1 MPGNIVSATLRGG
14 LFTRNVGKRLRYFQE
29 IPSTMNEASRLAQEG
44 ADEGTAVVAGT
55 QSAGRGRQGRN
66 WVSREGNIYLSV
78 VFRPTLE
85 VLPMLSIQAGVA
97 AVRAIRKTTGLEPG
111 IKWPNDVMIGGKK
124 TGGILVESAV
134 QGDQVSHAILGMGI
148 NIDLDAQKE
157 EEIANL
163 ATALNPAS
171 GRIIPPEDVLRQ
183 LLHDLDSLYIQA
195 THGVSPLPEWET
207 LLETIGQSIQAT
219 WRDDAY
225 TGVAEGIDNLGN
237 LLLRLE
243 NGELMTLTAGD
254 VSLRP
259 PRSESK
265 GPELDGPEFEAE
277 TRPDSAAA
285 QSQIPKT

>member
-14 LFTRNVGKRLRYFQE
+14 LFTRIVGKRLLYFQE

-44 ADEGTAVVAGT
+44 ADEGTVVVAGT
-55 QSAGRGRQGRN
+55 QSEGRGRQGRN
-66 WVSREGNIYLSV
+66 WVSREGNIYISII
-78 VFRPTLE
+78 FRPTLDD
-85 VLPMLSIQAGVA
+85 LPLLSILAGVA

-134 QGDQVSHAILGMGI
+134 QGDRVSHAILGMGI

-163 ATALNPAS
+163 ATALNSAA
-171 GRIIPPEDVLRQ
+171 GRIVPPEDLLRQ
-183 LLHDLDSLYIQA
+183 LLHDLDRLYIEA

-219 WRDDAY
+219 WRQETY

-243 NGELMTLTAGD
+243 DGQLMTLTAGD
-254 VSLRP
+254 VSLRLP
-259 PRSESK
+259 GTESVGTESV
-265 GPELDGPEFEAE
+265 GPESEAE
-277 TRPDSAAA
+277 ARPDSSEV
-285 QSQIPKT
+285 QSQIP